1 MTSRVSQLAARR
13 RLLVAESAVQRESM
27 RLEAG
32 YIGDT
37 LQRVDRSVAA
47 VRRLARNPLVLVGGA
62 AVLFLMR
69 RHPVASW
76 ALRAAAL
83 VGTARRV
90 VGALDRLAATP
101 PAGPREP
108 G

>member
-1 MTSRVSQLAARR
+1 MTSRVSQLETRR
-13 RLLVAESAVQRESM
+13 RLLVAESAVQRESL

-32 YIGDT
+32 YLGDT
-37 LQRVDRSVAA
+37 LKRVDSTVGA
-47 VRRLARNPLVLVGGA
+47 VRRLARNPWVLVAGA

-76 ALRAAAL
+76 ALRGVAL

-90 VGALDRLAATP
+90 VGALDRLAAVDTA
-101 PAGPREP
+101 PAGEPR
-108 G
+108 